1 MTSSPASLPR
11 RAFPWLVV
19 AGVLVAALSLRAPVL
34 AVSPVLRDIEH
45 QLGLDAAGASLIM
58 TSAVLM
64 FAIVTPAAALVIRRA
79 GPELALLICLAG
91 VIAGTLIRSVP
102 SYGWMIAGMIVAG
115 AAITIGNVVIPV
127 IIRRDVPERNVAT
140 VTAAYTAMLNV
151 GSLFATLATAPL
163 AELAGWPLALLSWGL
178 LSVVGIVLWV
188 VHLQRDRAPGAT
200 WAERYSGETR
210 AAGTAA
216 ESLALT
222 GPVPVLA
229 GRGRAVRHPVVWLLT
244 GTFACQS
251 AAYYAISTWLP
262 AMAADL
268 NGVDATT
275 AGALASI
282 FQGGAI
288 VGAFVVPVLARYLP
302 LMVPAAVVSACWI
315 LVSGGMLLAPQLLAL
330 WAAIGSIAH
339 AGGFVVIFT
348 VLMRVVRTDAEAATG
363 SALVQGLAYV
373 FGTLGAPI
381 AGALHDATGGWSAPL
396 AFSLA
401 LGVGF
406 TVLLT
411 GAVIGAQRR

>member
-1 MTSSPASLPR
+1 MTSTPASAAR

-34 AVSPVLRDIEH
+34 AVSPVLRDIER

-64 FAIVTPAAALVIRRA
+64 FAVVTPAAALVIRRA
-79 GPELALLICLAG
+79 GPEIALLVCLGG
-91 VIAGTLIRSVP
+91 VIAGSLVRTVP
-102 SYGWMIAGMIVAG
+102 VYGWMIAGMIVTG

-127 IIRRDVPERNVAT
+127 IIRRDVPERHVAT

-151 GSLFATLATAPL
+151 GSLVATLGTAPL
-163 AELAGWPLALLSWGL
+163 AELTGWPVALLSWSL
-178 LSVVGIVLWV
+178 LSVVGILLWV
-188 VHLQRDRAPGAT
+188 LHLRRDRVPGVA
-200 WAERYSGETR
+200 WGERYSGET
-210 AAGTAA
+210 AASGPAA
-216 ESLALT
+216 DAVAMT
-222 GPVPVLA
+222 GPVPVLT

-244 GTFACQS
+244 ATFACQS
-251 AAYYAISTWLP
+251 AAYYVLSTWLP
-262 AMAADL
+262 AIASDL
-268 NGVDATT
+268 LRVDTTT

-302 LMVPAAVVSACWI
+302 LIVPAAVVSACWI
-315 LVSGGMLLAPQLLAL
+315 VVSAGLLLAPHLLAL
-330 WAAIGSIAH
+330 WAAVGSIAH

-373 FGTLGAPI
+373 FGTIGAPI
-381 AGALHDATGGWSAPL
+381 AGSLHDATGGWTAPL
-396 AFSLA
+396 TFCLL

-406 TVLLT
+406 TVLLIS
-411 GAVIGAQRR
+411 AVIGSQRR

>member
-1 MTSSPASLPR
+1 MSSPASLPR

-34 AVSPVLRDIEH
+34 AVSPVLRDIER

-64 FAIVTPAAALVIRRA
+64 FAVVTPAAALVIRRA
-79 GPELALLICLAG
+79 GPELALLVCLAG
-91 VIAGTLIRSVP
+91 VIAGTLVRSVP

-127 IIRRDVPERNVAT
+127 IIRRDVPERHVAT

-151 GSLFATLATAPL
+151 GSLFATLGTAPL
-163 AELAGWPLALLSWGL
+163 AQLTGWPLALLSWSL

-188 VHLQRDRAPGAT
+188 VHLRRDRVTGAT
-200 WAERYSGETR
+200 WAERYSGAT
-210 AAGTAA
+210 GTAGAAA
-216 ESLALT
+216 EALAMT
-222 GPVPVLA
+222 GPVPVLT

-251 AAYYAISTWLP
+251 AAYYALSAWLP

-268 NGVDATT
+268 NGADPTA

-315 LVSGGMLLAPQLLAL
+315 IVSAGMLAAPQLLAL
-330 WAAIGSIAH
+330 WAAVGSIAH

-373 FGTLGAPI
+373 FGTVGAPI
-381 AGALHDATGGWSAPL
+381 AGALHDATGGWTASL
-396 AFSLA
+396 GFSLV

-406 TVLLT
+406 AVLLT
-411 GAVIGAQRR
+411 CAVVGAQRR